1 MKSVLLMT
9 FMMTAAASEPTD
21 DLKRDMIAL
30 EIYLQDQKDHK
41 DYCPSLKWKQ
51 PAIEIY
57 KEKLESQLPQECKEK

>member
-1 MKSVLLMT
+1 MI
-9 FMMTAAASEPTD
+9 TAVASEPTD
-21 DLKRDMIAL
+21 DLKRDMKAL

-41 DYCPSLKWKQ
+41 DHCPSLKWEQ